1 MLILTGGLG
10 QEPIVLDTALH
21 GLVPVDRAIVSA
33 SSAARVVV
41 ATRGVVT
48 LGVTV
53 PVVGAADSATASS
66 VTEATVVDLR
76 VTEDVVALVGSLG
89 PIDPPIVG
97 VTAGCGLGGHLWQD
111 SGSEYFYETITSFQ
125 TYCSSLLAEGAPRE
139 TPTRREAVKSFGF
152 MFSQSTMMTV
162 FLNFSFRV
170 QKYYWGRDKKI
181 NSE

>member
-1 MLILTGGLG
+1 MPSLESPWIPTCPLPCSLSKK
-10 QEPIVLDTALH
+10 VNSSK
-21 GLVPVDRAIVSA
+21 PVAVAVVSA

-76 VTEDVVALVGSLG
+76 VTEDVVTLVGSLG

-97 VTAGCGLGGHLWQD
+97 VTAGRGLGGHLWQD
-111 SGSEYFYETITSFQ
+111 LFIITS
-125 TYCSSLLAEGAPRE
+125 
-139 TPTRREAVKSFGF
+139 
-152 MFSQSTMMTV
+152 
-162 FLNFSFRV
+162 
-170 QKYYWGRDKKI
+170 
-181 NSE
+181 

>member
-1 MLILTGGLG
+1 MDPHLPIAMFPQREKVNSSEPVTVGVVSIKHLESVHDQIVLILTGGLG

-33 SSAARVVV
+33 TSAARVVV

-66 VTEATVVDLR
+66 VTEATVVDLC
-76 VTEDVVALVGSLG
+76 VTEDVVTLVGSLG

-111 SGSEYFYETITSFQ
+111 LFIITS
-125 TYCSSLLAEGAPRE
+125 
-139 TPTRREAVKSFGF
+139 
-152 MFSQSTMMTV
+152 
-162 FLNFSFRV
+162 
-170 QKYYWGRDKKI
+170 
-181 NSE
+181 

>member
-1 MLILTGGLG
+1 MPSLESPWIPTSPLPCSLSKKVNSSKPVTIGVVSIKHLESVHDQIVLILTGGLR

-21 GLVPVDRAIVSA
+21 GLVPIDRAIVSA

-41 ATRGVVT
+41 TTRGVVT

-76 VTEDVVALVGSLG
+76 VTEDVVTLVGSLG
-89 PIDPPIVG
+89 PVDPPIVG

-111 SGSEYFYETITSFQ
+111 LFIITS
-125 TYCSSLLAEGAPRE
+125 
-139 TPTRREAVKSFGF
+139 
-152 MFSQSTMMTV
+152 
-162 FLNFSFRV
+162 
-170 QKYYWGRDKKI
+170 
-181 NSE
+181 

>member
-1 MLILTGGLG
+1 MPSFESPWIPTCPLPCSLSKKVNSSKPVTVGVVSIKHLESVHDQIVLILTGGLG

-41 ATRGVVT
+41 TTRGVVT

-66 VTEATVVDLR
+66 VKATVVDLR
-76 VTEDVVALVGSLG
+76 VTEDVVTLVGSLG

-97 VTAGCGLGGHLWQD
+97 VTAGRGLGGHLWQD
-111 SGSEYFYETITSFQ
+111 LFIITS
-125 TYCSSLLAEGAPRE
+125 
-139 TPTRREAVKSFGF
+139 
-152 MFSQSTMMTV
+152 
-162 FLNFSFRV
+162 
-170 QKYYWGRDKKI
+170 
-181 NSE
+181 